1 MSDKTKDDAT
11 TERNT
16 KSNKEQSKS
25 PEEVRREK
33 EIPIDANIMDIFD
46 ENETTPLSQLYL
58 QNTIKEK
65 PGNTNI
71 STNQVGTYEEPTKEF
86 QRPKVGTEG
95 DGVETRMRK
104 LIYGIMPP

>member
-1 MSDKTKDDAT
+1 LSDKTKDDAT

-33 EIPIDANIMDIFD
+33 EITIDANIMDIFD

-65 PGNTNI
+65 LGNTNI
-71 STNQVGTYEEPTKEF
+71 STNQVGHMKNQLRNFKDQRLVLKE
-86 QRPKVGTEG
+86 TEW
-95 DGVETRMRK
+95 K
-104 LIYGIMPP
+104 LE